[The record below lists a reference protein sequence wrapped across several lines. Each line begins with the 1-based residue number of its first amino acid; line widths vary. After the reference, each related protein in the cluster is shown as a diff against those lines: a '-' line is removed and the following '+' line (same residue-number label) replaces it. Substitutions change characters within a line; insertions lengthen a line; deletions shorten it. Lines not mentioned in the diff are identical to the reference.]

1 MNHKHK
7 TFLFKFLDVLP
18 SRLGYYM
25 YHRLQDAFSKQS
37 LDYKIK
43 STENSW
49 KVVNQILSDNGLS
62 IKGKHVTE
70 MGSGWLPIFPYF
82 LKIKSEAAPV
92 DTYDI
97 NYHYNPAKIKALNVK
112 IASKFGLS
120 KDDFQGK
127 YSLLSEIKYF
137 PQTAIQEAKLEKTD
151 LIVSRFVLEH
161 VPPDLMKNIHQCFAN
176 ELKSGTYIL
185 HLISP
190 SDHRAYADSQLS
202 LYDFLKYSEEE
213 WNAIQTKFDYHN
225 RMRLPQYIDLFS
237 EAFEIVS
244 VAYQSCKIGSK
255 QHKKFKELTIHP
267 DFLKYSFEELTAGS
281 INILMKKL

>member
-7 TFLFKFLDVLP
+7 TLIFKVLDVLP
-18 SRLGYYM
+18 SRLGYYI

-37 LDYKIK
+37 LDYKIT

-49 KVVNQILSDNGLS
+49 KVVDRILSDNGLS

-82 LKIKSEAAPV
+82 LKLKSDAAQI

-97 NYHYNPAKIKALNVK
+97 NYHYNPKKIKSLNDK
-112 IASKFGLS
+112 IAKTFGLS
-120 KDDFQGK
+120 MNDFKGK
-127 YSLLSEIKYF
+127 HALLTDIEYF
-137 PQTAIQEAKLEKTD
+137 PRTPIEEAKLEKTD

-161 VPPDLMKNIHQCFAN
+161 VPPDIMKNAHQCFVNNMKPGAH
-176 ELKSGTYIL
+176 IL

-190 SDHRAYADSQLS
+190 SDHRAYADAQLS
-202 LYDFLKYSEEE
+202 LYDFLKYSEAE

-225 RMRLPQYIDLFS
+225 RLRLPQYLELFAD
-237 EAFEIVS
+237 EFEVVS
-244 VAYQSCKIGSK
+244 VAYQSCKKDSK
-255 QHKKFKELTIHP
+255 QYEKFYELTIHP
-267 DFLKYSFEELTAGS
+267 DFENYSFEELTAGS
-281 INILMKKL
+281 INILLKKL